1 MTTPI
6 ATANADVRQRVADLN
21 AAIAGYQSEGLQY
34 VLVTDP
40 AYSLSLQVPTERQQP
55 AHA

>member
-1 MTTPI
+1 MTPI
-6 ATANADVRQRVADLN
+6 ATAEADIRQRVADLN
-21 AAIAGYQSEGLQY
+21 AAIAAYQQEGLQF

-40 AYSLSLQVPTERQQP
+40 AYPLAVQVPTERQQP